1 MINIINM
8 KKYVLVICLLFI
20 AAVTKLNAQC
30 IPDPKLNSTGF
41 TPAELPYSYV
51 GEQYNQVLSFKAPL
65 DTSAFFN
72 GQLWPVVIDSV
83 IMINLKGVPA
93 NYAYQCLNRCAIPG
107 GGKGCAL
114 LTGKGDSSQV
124 GAYRIAIFL
133 NTYYHLRDIPTA
145 KQNRIDS
152 GDSYQ
157 FRIFLPTGLG
167 GIFPADAPVE
177 IKAYPNPSKNAINFD
192 LSALPH
198 HTNGNY
204 NIVDALGRS
213 VAEGSFANNLAP
225 AINISSYQNGIYKCV
240 IKTNDGI
247 YYTSFLKD

>member
-1 MINIINM
+1 M

-30 IPDPKLNSTGF
+30 IPDPNLNSTGF

-51 GEQYNQVLSFKAPL
+51 GEQYYQVLSFKAPR

-93 NYAYQCLNRCAIPG
+93 NYSYQCLNRCAIPG

-114 LTGKGDSSQV
+114 LTGKADSSQV

-145 KQNRIDS
+145 RQNRIDS

-167 GIFPADAPVE
+167 GIFPADAPIE
-177 IKAYPNPSKNAINFD
+177 IKAYPNPSKNTINFD

-204 NIVDALGRS
+204 TIVDALGRS
-213 VAEGSFANNLAP
+213 ITEGSFTNNLAP
-225 AINISSYQNGIYKCV
+225 EINISSFQNGIYKCV
-240 IKTNDGI
+240 VKTTDGI
-247 YYTSFLKD
+247 YYTSFLKN

>member
-72 GQLWPVVIDSV
+72 GTLVNVVIDSV
-83 IMINLKGVPA
+83 IMTNLQGVPA

-124 GAYRIAIFL
+124 GAYRIKIFL
-133 NTYYHLRDIPTA
+133 ITYYHPKGTFFTGS
-145 KQNRIDS
+145 RIDS

-204 NIVDALGRS
+204 TIVDALGRS
-213 VAEGSFANNLAP
+213 VTEGSFANNLAP

-240 IKTNDGI
+240 IKTNDGV